1 MNNFD
6 YESLFI
12 NMSLIFAIAIFILI
26 LYNCLFKNH
35 NIELF
40 SEKETV
46 KKEAIGKIIIGGIT
60 SVDITSLLEVE
71 TPISNESVL
80 VFPEPTEPDG
90 VMATGEFVFEN
101 DELKNILMLK
111 HGSGY
116 NGTEKV
122 KIDDTELDIIVDG
135 ISSVEITDGG
145 SGYSSAPTVS
155 FEEPKKGGIKATGTA
170 IIDNGVLKSV
180 KINTSGNG
188 YEGNEKVIFVQPAN
202 IKANNNHAVPVSVDD
217 KNKIRDLIESCEK
230 IEKDKKKAFLE
241 DLKSDN
247 ITTEKIIDLLTI
259 LKD

>member
-1 MNNFD
+1 
-6 YESLFI
+6 
-12 NMSLIFAIAIFILI
+12 MSLIFAIAIFILI
-26 LYNCLFKNH
+26 LYNCLFKNN

-40 SEKETV
+40 SENEKKETV
-46 KKEAIGKIIIGGIT
+46 EKKAIGKIIIGGIT
-60 SVDITSLLEVE
+60 SVDITSLLEIE
-71 TPISNESVL
+71 TPISKESVL
-80 VFPEPTEPDG
+80 VFPQPTDPDG

-101 DELKNILMLK
+101 DKLKNILILK

-122 KIDDTELDIIVDG
+122 NIDDNEVDIIADG
-135 ISSVEITDGG
+135 ISSIEITDGG
-145 SGYSSAPTVS
+145 SGYSSVPTVS
-155 FEEPKKGGIKATGTA
+155 FEEPKKGGVKATGTA

-188 YEGNEKVIFVQPAN
+188 YEGDEKVIFVQHVN
-202 IKANNNHAVPVSVDD
+202 IKAKNNPVVPVSVDD

-230 IEKDKKKAFLE
+230 IEKDKKTAFLE

-247 ITTEKIIDLLTI
+247 ITTEKIINLLTI